1 MEKAWAWSCILLAM
15 TILASECGAQDT
27 SCINQ
32 LAPCLNYLNLTSG
45 RPSSD
50 CCDPLTSVIKSN
62 PKCLC
67 NLISSNTASSSI
79 NVTQAMLLP
88 SKCGVTVN
96 SGICSVSS
104 SPNNKTSTEP
114 NSGSRFSFGDILLA
128 SMLPLIIQSFWA

>member
-45 RPSSD
+45 RPSND

-67 NLISSNTASSSI
+67 SLISSNTASSGI

-88 SKCGVTVN
+88 SKCGVNVN

-104 SPNNKTSTEP
+104 KHFHSSLFCCN
-114 NSGSRFSFGDILLA
+114 
-128 SMLPLIIQSFWA
+128 